1 MCRQKSKCVA
11 LVVGKENA
19 FHLNSD
25 EPNFAFNPCGHTVSE
40 QTAKAWSQ
48 ILLPHGTQCF
58 RAACPFCAI
67 PLDGENPYIR
77 LIYQNSNEIDIC
89 L

>member
-1 MCRQKSKCVA
+1 MT
-11 LVVGKENA
+11 LYLT
-19 FHLNSD
+19 LN
-25 EPNFAFNPCGHTVSE
+25 EGLSE

-77 LIYQNSNEIDIC
+77 LIYQVFNFLSLYLSHIYAYRIRNFHTSRAYISPKYID